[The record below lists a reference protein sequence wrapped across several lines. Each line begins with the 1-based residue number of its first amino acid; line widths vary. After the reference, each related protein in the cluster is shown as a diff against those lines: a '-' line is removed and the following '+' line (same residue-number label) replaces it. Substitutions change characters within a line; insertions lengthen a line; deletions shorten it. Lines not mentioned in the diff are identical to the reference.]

1 MLSLSHSLSVLIYLS
16 HSTRESGFRERK
28 PLLILLSLL
37 NFLKKKKNEEEEEE
51 EEEEKPKFP
60 YHLRVLMNPICF
72 LS

>member
-37 NFLKKKKNEEEEEE
+37 NLKKKKRNEEEEEE
-51 EEEEKPKFP
+51 EEEPKFP